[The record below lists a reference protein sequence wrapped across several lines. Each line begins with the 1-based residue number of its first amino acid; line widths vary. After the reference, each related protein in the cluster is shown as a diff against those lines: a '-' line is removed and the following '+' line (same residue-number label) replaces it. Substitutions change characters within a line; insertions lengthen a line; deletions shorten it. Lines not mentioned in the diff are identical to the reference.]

1 MKKIIVILVTIVS
14 IAMMSGCG
22 KNKEIVSQS
31 DTESVNSVDSV
42 QMDEREVTTESE
54 EISSDTNNETQNL
67 EQNKDEGVSSE
78 MNNSENQGE
87 DDANYYEVATSLPKT
102 EVEAFATSVRKMIL
116 DKDWNGLSDKIGYP
130 INIGGTNYQSK
141 DDLLLADLDS
151 IVTEQF
157 VAAIESE
164 SCQNM
169 FCNWQGIML
178 ASGEIWIG
186 EVLNDDFSS
195 QGLKIIAINI
205 K

>member
-42 QMDEREVTTESE
+42 QM
-54 EISSDTNNETQNL
+54 
-67 EQNKDEGVSSE
+67 DEGVSSE

-130 INIGGTNYQSK
+130 INIGGTTYQSK

>member
-42 QMDEREVTTESE
+42 QM
-54 EISSDTNNETQNL
+54 
-67 EQNKDEGVSSE
+67 DEGVSSE

-130 INIGGTNYQSK
+130 INIGGTTYQSK
-141 DDLLLADLDS
+141 DDLL
-151 IVTEQF
+151 
-157 VAAIESE
+157 
-164 SCQNM
+164 
-169 FCNWQGIML
+169 
-178 ASGEIWIG
+178 
-186 EVLNDDFSS
+186 
-195 QGLKIIAINI
+195 
-205 K
+205 